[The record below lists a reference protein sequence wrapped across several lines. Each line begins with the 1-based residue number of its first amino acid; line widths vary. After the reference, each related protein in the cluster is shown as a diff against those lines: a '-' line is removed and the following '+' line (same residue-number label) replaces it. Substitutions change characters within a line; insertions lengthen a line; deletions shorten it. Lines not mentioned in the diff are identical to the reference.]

1 MRTYVRHERWNVPPR
16 NRAIRSDCA
25 GYQMRLFVRTL
36 TTAVAL
42 TLCSVPAAS
51 FGAGM
56 TDTSGNT
63 PRFSHP
69 REITNPYLPL
79 SSLKQDIAKA
89 TDPDYCESTKNTCVR
104 PGLRYLGAFMK
115 VEFYGHLRQYHNIK
129 AEIDANIRTV
139 LESGA
144 YVMGPMLKKFE
155 GELAAFHGTKYAV
168 GVGNG
173 TDAIW
178 LALMALGIGEGDEV
192 ITHPNTFFATAE
204 AIWIAGAT
212 AVFVDCEPTTKC
224 IDPAK
229 IEAAITK
236 KTKAIIPV
244 HLYGQCA
251 DMPAIRKIADKHHLR
266 IIEDNA
272 QGIGAHGKGFKIGQ
286 LSDAATTSFIIQKNL
301 GTFGDSG
308 ALVTNNPDL
317 DATVRK
323 LRNHGSN
330 ARNVHSF
337 GFNSRL
343 DDLHAGILSA
353 KLKHI
358 DAWNDLR
365 RKWATRYSAGLKGCR
380 ALDLPTEVPGNR
392 HVFHLYVIETRQP
405 EWRDSL
411 VDFLVKNNID
421 AKTHYSIA
429 IHQQAGYPWGKGA
442 RIAGSVAN
450 AERNAATCISL
461 PMFPELT
468 VEEVDYVIAKVKEWD
483 AQNSPTAADKKKAV
497 AAA

>member
-1 MRTYVRHERWNVPPR
+1 
-16 NRAIRSDCA
+16 
-25 GYQMRLFVRTL
+25 
-36 TTAVAL
+36 
-42 TLCSVPAAS
+42 
-51 FGAGM
+51 
-56 TDTSGNT
+56 
-63 PRFSHP
+63 
-69 REITNPYLPL
+69 
-79 SSLKQDIAKA
+79 
-89 TDPDYCESTKNTCVR
+89 
-104 PGLRYLGAFMK
+104 MK
-115 VEFYGHLRQYHNIK
+115 VEFYGHVRQYHNIK
-129 AEIDANIRTV
+129 AEIDQNIHTV

-155 GELAAFHGTKYAV
+155 GELAAYHGTKFAV
-168 GVGNG
+168 GFGNG

-178 LALMALGIGEGDEV
+178 LALMALGIGPGDEV

-212 AVFVDCEPTTKC
+212 AVFVDCDPKTKC

-229 IEAAITK
+229 IEAAITP

-251 DMPAIRKIADKHHLR
+251 DMPAIKKIADKHNLKL
-266 IIEDNA
+266 IEDNA
-272 QGIGAHGKGFKIGQ
+272 QGIGACGKGFKIAE

-308 ALVTNNPDL
+308 ALVTNNADI
-317 DATVRK
+317 DAKVRK
-323 LRNHGSN
+323 FRNHGSN

-365 RKWATRYSAGLKGCR
+365 RKWAARYTAGLKDCKTF
-380 ALDLPTEVPGNR
+380 DLPIELPGYR
-392 HVFHLYVIETRQP
+392 HVFHLYVIETRKP
-405 EWRDSL
+405 EWRDQL
-411 VDFLVKNNID
+411 LDHLVKNNID

-442 RIAGSVAN
+442 RIVGSVAN

-468 VEEVDYVIAKVKEWD
+468 AEEVDYVVAKVKEWD
-483 AQNSPTAADKKKAV
+483 KQQAPAAAPAKTKKVAAV
-497 AAA
+497 A